1 LDGTVSTYSEDIPG
15 AAASQ
20 HGLAVLA
27 AIKAMRESLTQ
38 AEASLAEGYALDLAG
53 LDGEIARLCAAAQE
67 APPAMAPMLR
77 RGLEGLLGQ
86 VERLQATLPKPVSQ
100 GRRP

>member
-1 LDGTVSTYSEDIPG
+1 MNTHPEDIPG

-27 AIKAMRESLTQ
+27 AIKAMGESLTQ

-53 LDGEIARLCAAAQE
+53 LDGEIGRLCAAAQE
-67 APPAMAPMLR
+67 APPAM
-77 RGLEGLLGQ
+77 
-86 VERLQATLPKPVSQ
+86 
-100 GRRP
+100 

>member
-1 LDGTVSTYSEDIPG
+1 MNTHSEGIPG
-15 AAASQ
+15 LPATQ

-27 AIKAMRESLTQ
+27 AIKAMGESLTQ

-67 APPAMAPMLR
+67 APPTMAPMLR

-86 VERLQATLPKPVSQ
+86 VERLQAALSRPASQ

>member
-1 LDGTVSTYSEDIPG
+1 LDEPVNTHPEDIPG

-20 HGLAVLA
+20 HGLTVLA
-27 AIKAMRESLTQ
+27 AIKAMGESLTQ

-53 LDGEIARLCAAAQE
+53 LDGEIGRLCAAAQE
-67 APPAMAPMLR
+67 APPAMAPTLR
-77 RGLEGLLGQ
+77 RGLEGLLAQ
-86 VERLQATLPKPVSQ
+86 IEKLQAALPRPDSQ

>member
-1 LDGTVSTYSEDIPG
+1 MNTDLEDSTG
-15 AAASQ
+15 AEASR
-20 HGLAVLA
+20 HGMAVLA
-27 AIKAMRESLTQ
+27 AIKAMGESLTQ

-67 APPAMAPMLR
+67 APPTMAPMLR

-86 VERLQATLPKPVSQ
+86 VERLQAALPRPASQ

>member
-1 LDGTVSTYSEDIPG
+1 VSTNSDDIPG
-15 AAASQ
+15 AAASP

-27 AIKAMRESLTQ
+27 AIKAMGESLTQ

-53 LDGEIARLCAAAQE
+53 LDGEIARLCIAAKE

-77 RGLEGLLGQ
+77 RGLEALLGQ
-86 VERLQATLPKPVSQ
+86 VERLQAALPRPDRQ
-100 GRRP
+100 GRQP